1 MKNLMKSM
9 TGFGRAQGV
18 FQGKQIELEIRSLN
32 SKGLDLSLRLP
43 QVLNEKEAEIRALMT
58 KHAERGKVS
67 LAVYS
72 GQSEVESSMYF
83 NAPLAKQ
90 YLMAFK
96 DFADANGIS
105 EKAVTDAVFKIP
117 EVFRPEKTIMD
128 ENDWS
133 QFEGILHSAIQHF
146 DRFRLDEGAQLFSA
160 FNALITSISGALA
173 GIEELDRLR
182 LMAVRQR
189 LKQHMQTLSADI
201 KLDENRFEQ
210 EVLYYMEKLD
220 ITEEKTRLRT
230 HLAYFTE
237 TMALPSSGR
246 KLGFISQEIGRE
258 INTIGSKAADADM
271 QKKVV
276 EMKDDLEKIKE
287 QLNNIL

>member
-67 LAVYS
+67 FAVYS

-160 FNALITSISGALA
+160 FNALITSITGALA

>member
-182 LMAVRQR
+182 LIAVRQR

>member
-58 KHAERGKVS
+58 KHVERGKVS

-72 GQSEVESSMYF
+72 GQSELESSMYF

-96 DFADANGIS
+96 SFADANGIS

-117 EVFRPEKTIMD
+117 DVFRPEKTSMD

-146 DRFRLDEGAQLFSA
+146 DRFRLDEGAHLFTA
-160 FNALITSISGALA
+160 FHALIASISGALA
-173 GIEELDRLR
+173 AIEELDQQRL
-182 LMAVRQR
+182 LAVRQR
-189 LKQHMQTLSADI
+189 LKQHVQTLSADI

-220 ITEEKTRLRT
+220 ITEEKTRLRA

-237 TMALPSSGR
+237 TMVLPSSGR

>member
-258 INTIGSKAADADM
+258 INTIGSKAADAEM

>member
-1 MKNLMKSM
+1 
-9 TGFGRAQGV
+9 
-18 FQGKQIELEIRSLN
+18 
-32 SKGLDLSLRLP
+32 
-43 QVLNEKEAEIRALMT
+43 
-58 KHAERGKVS
+58 
-67 LAVYS
+67 
-72 GQSEVESSMYF
+72 MYF

>member
-72 GQSEVESSMYF
+72 GQSEAESSMYF

-258 INTIGSKAADADM
+258 INTIGSKANDAGI
-271 QKKVV
+271 QKLVIQI
-276 EMKDDLEKIKE
+276 KDELEKIKE
-287 QLNNIL
+287 QSLNVL

>member
-9 TGFGRAQGV
+9 TGVGRSQGV

-43 QVLNEKEAEIRALMT
+43 QVLNEKEGEIRSLLT
-58 KHAERGKVS
+58 KHVERGKVS

-72 GQSEVESSMYF
+72 GASETESGAYF
-83 NAPLAKQ
+83 NATLANQ
-90 YLMAFK
+90 YVKAFK
-96 DFADANGIS
+96 DFADMNGIA
-105 EKAVTDAVFKIP
+105 EKTVIDAVFRIP
-117 EVFRPEKTIMD
+117 EVFRPEKMSMD

-146 DRFRLDEGAQLFSA
+146 DQFRLAEGAQLFNA
-160 FNALITSISGALA
+160 FHTLITSLSNAL
-173 GIEELDRLR
+173 GEIEDLDKLR
-182 LMAVRQR
+182 MQAVRQR
-189 LKQHMQTLSADI
+189 LKQHVQTLSADI

-230 HLAYFTE
+230 HLAYFLE

>member
-173 GIEELDRLR
+173 GIEVLDRLR

-258 INTIGSKAADADM
+258 INTIGSKAADAEM